1 MKFLFITLLIL
12 CIMSFQLS
20 SCGKDIS
27 DGLEKNNTYV
37 ADQSL
42 PNVNENNAT
51 TVISGY
57 TPLMQPFNVSG
68 VEEALKVLC
77 EKEYY
82 KKAIL
87 SQFSGKS
94 FSLEEEQNFEKMIN
108 KIAEC
113 GGIPLPKCYTEHKNM
128 LITFYPEAEY
138 EDIGVR
144 GICNCGIE
152 YYATVYFLKDEYADI
167 NDISTYA
174 IKRFGNQ
181 WLTNKTAKTISRKS
195 KSISTIIGSPT
206 NSKKSISWI
215 EDGLYISIVTDSE
228 QELEKLAQD
237 FEYTIVPI
245 K

>member
-1 MKFLFITLLIL
+1 
-12 CIMSFQLS
+12 
-20 SCGKDIS
+20 
-27 DGLEKNNTYV
+27 
-37 ADQSL
+37 
-42 PNVNENNAT
+42 
-51 TVISGY
+51 
-57 TPLMQPFNVSG
+57 
-68 VEEALKVLC
+68 
-77 EKEYY
+77 
-82 KKAIL
+82 
-87 SQFSGKS
+87 
-94 FSLEEEQNFEKMIN
+94 
-108 KIAEC
+108 
-113 GGIPLPKCYTEHKNM
+113 M

-195 KSISTIIGSPT
+195 KSISTIIGSST